1 MRPGGAVL
9 DMRYRRNQW
18 RAFTL
23 IELLVVIAI
32 IAILAAMLLPAL
44 AKAKERAKRISCLN
58 NLKQMGLGSQ
68 MYSDDN
74 QKGAYS
80 NTPTQPSDDLNWL
93 YPAYVSSLNSFV
105 CPSTQNYISTN
116 REALTG
122 AVIDL
127 QANANSKGIER
138 GSSYEVYGYFRGV
151 DVPGARPPFI
161 QKTRSSVLGYA
172 KIQDSANGPPL
183 GTVPGPVN
191 VWIMLDA
198 DDPGAGGKQNLPD
211 ATDHHGAEGGNV
223 AFCDGHA
230 EFVKTG
236 PSGRNYIY
244 RWELSEDKGRN
255 VP

>member
-1 MRPGGAVL
+1 MRHH
-9 DMRYRRNQW
+9 RNQW
-18 RAFTL
+18 WAFTL

-44 AKAKERAKRISCLN
+44 SKAKERAKRISCLN
-58 NLKQMGLGSQ
+58 NLKQMGVGSQ

-74 QKGAYS
+74 SKGAYS
-80 NTPTQPSDDLNWL
+80 NTPTLPSDDLNWL
-93 YPAYVSSLNSFV
+93 YPAYVSSLNLYV

-116 REALTG
+116 REATTG
-122 AVIDL
+122 AVSDL

-151 DVPGARPPFI
+151 DVPGAKPPFI
-161 QKTRSSVLGYA
+161 QKTRSSVLSYA
-172 KIQDSANGPPL
+172 QVQDSVNGPPL

-191 VWIMLDA
+191 VWIILDA
-198 DDPGAGGKQNLPD
+198 DDPGAGGKQNVPD

-223 AFCDGHA
+223 AFCDGHV

-236 PSGRNYIY
+236 ASGRNYIY